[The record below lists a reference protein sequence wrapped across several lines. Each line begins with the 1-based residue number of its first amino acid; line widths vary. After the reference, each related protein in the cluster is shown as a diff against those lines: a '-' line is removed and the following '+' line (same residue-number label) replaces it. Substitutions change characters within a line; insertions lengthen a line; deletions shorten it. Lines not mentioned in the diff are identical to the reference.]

1 MGIRRRQSL
10 SALMMAAAA
19 MTLASCAAMGTDTP
33 SSATG
38 GVPTP
43 VPTPASTPPGIPPIQ
58 EDAVTNTVRFTGN
71 GVSVDVTLADNPAAR
86 DFAAML
92 PLTVALEEFN
102 GREKIAYLPRALTTE
117 GTPGSDPEDGDLI
130 YYIPWGNLGFY
141 YDTTGVGYSD
151 QTLNLGTYTATVEQ
165 LTQLQGESVTVEVV
179 P

>member
-1 MGIRRRQSL
+1 M
-10 SALMMAAAA
+10 
-19 MTLASCAAMGTDTP
+19 
-33 SSATG
+33 
-38 GVPTP
+38 
-43 VPTPASTPPGIPPIQ
+43 
-58 EDAVTNTVRFTGN
+58 TNTVRFTGN